1 MPLAVPTPRPFQI
14 EDIHY
19 TLERRRRRTVALY
32 VLPQGQVTVRAP
44 LWLPSF
50 QIHSFVRERLPWV
63 RKTLQR
69 VQARPQPAVRQYV
82 AGERVQVWGCSLTL
96 AIESAPKNEL
106 AWTIQEDLLVLR
118 LAPRKHTP
126 DWIRRAL
133 QTAYRQAVEVRVKE
147 ILPALAEKLGV
158 RPGRIQVG
166 FAKYRWGSCSRNGG
180 LRFNARLAMMPPAML
195 EYVVV
200 HELTHLR
207 EMNHSKRFWSIVS
220 VVLPDHKERRRWIRR
235 EAAGYTF

>member
-1 MPLAVPTPRPFQI
+1 MPLAVPAPRPFQM

-50 QIHSFVRERLPWV
+50 QIHNFVRQRLPWV

-69 VQARPQPAVRQYV
+69 VKARPLPAPKQYV
-82 AGERVQVWGCSLTL
+82 AGEQIQIWGCSFTL

-106 AWTIQEDLLVLR
+106 AWMIDGGVLILR
-118 LAPRKHTP
+118 LTPRMQTP
-126 DWIRRAL
+126 SWIQRTL
-133 QTAYRQAVEVRVKE
+133 QAAYRQAVETRVKE
-147 ILPALAEKLGV
+147 ILPALSEKLDV
-158 RPGRIQVG
+158 RPGKIQVG
-166 FAKYRWGSCSRNGG
+166 FAKYRWGSCSRSGG

-200 HELTHLR
+200 HELAHLR
-207 EMNHSKRFWSIVS
+207 EMNHSKRFWAIVRS
-220 VVLPDHKERRRWIRR
+220 VLPDHKERRRWIRR
-235 EAAGYTF
+235 EAASYHF